1 MNEQTI
7 QRRTVFQGRLLR
19 IEVEDTALADGR
31 RTTRELV
38 RHPGAAVILA
48 QDAHD
53 RFILVRQYR
62 AAVGRE
68 LLEAVAGTLDPDEAP
83 ETCARRELEEETGCR
98 AVSIL
103 SLGSILPA
111 PGYSE
116 EVLHAWYA
124 RVEPGD
130 GTAQPDADEAIETV
144 TFTAAE
150 IEAMI
155 AAGEIADAKTLA
167 IWTLYRARGDQLEAA
182 TMGDDEQGEM
192 SGMPG
197 D

>member
-48 QDAHD
+48 QDAQD

-83 ETCARRELEEETGCR
+83 EACARRELEEETGCR

-130 GTAQPDADEAIETV
+130 GIAQPDADEAIETV
-144 TFTAAE
+144 SLPTDE
-150 IEAMI
+150 LEAMI

-167 IWTLYRARGDQLEAA
+167 IWTLYGARLRTNQLR
-182 TMGDDEQGEM
+182 
-192 SGMPG
+192 
-197 D
+197 